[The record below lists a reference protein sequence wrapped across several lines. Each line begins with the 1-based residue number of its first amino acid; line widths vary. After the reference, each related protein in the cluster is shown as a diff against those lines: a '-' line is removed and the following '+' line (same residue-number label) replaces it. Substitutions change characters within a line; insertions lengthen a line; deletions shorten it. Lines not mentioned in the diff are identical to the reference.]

1 MSIALLRYF
10 VGEQEKEKIM
20 LEIVRATPPEQDPF
34 LDLQLYLISNKIKF
48 VYDVPYSIGLFCSK
62 NDEGVFVV
70 VNNSYTPDW
79 DIPDEK
85 PPIMSTYLYTLK
97 WLKIPEYRN
106 DDKKDDKKESLSEA
120 VFNKE

>member
-10 VGEQEKEKIM
+10 IGEQEKEKIM
-20 LEIVRATPPEQDPF
+20 LEIVRATPPGKDPF

-62 NDEGVFVV
+62 SDGGVFVV

-97 WLKIPEYRN
+97 WLNIPEYRN
-106 DDKKDDKKESLSEA
+106 DDKKESISEV